1 MGAFHH
7 PNSASEASNTPSE
20 PRHTA
25 QPASPSSRDDFPG
38 PAEELLGE
46 WEDQWIDL
54 GGEG

>member
-1 MGAFHH
+1 MGAFHD
-7 PNSASEASNTPSE
+7 PKSASEASNTPSE

-38 PAEELLGE
+38 LAEDLLGE